1 MITTLRNRIERLVVQ
16 IQADFLDHPRLAL
29 TLPAAERRFGVDEV
43 TCASVLGAL
52 VEARVLA
59 HREGAYVC
67 EALSATRHTT
77 SRLTRASS
85 RGELAATIRALAGN
99 RGRDRQSS
107 QEHVDVGTSIGF
119 TRTACPRRR

>member
-59 HREGAYVC
+59 HREGAYVRHSPR
-67 EALSATRHTT
+67 LATP
-77 SRLTRASS
+77 RA
-85 RGELAATIRALAGN
+85 A
-99 RGRDRQSS
+99 
-107 QEHVDVGTSIGF
+107 
-119 TRTACPRRR
+119 